1 MAKPERS
8 AISLATVHGY
18 HSAMT
23 NPAVAPPM
31 KKRPLKDI
39 AATVVARLDRPL
51 ALVGLMGSG
60 KSAIGHRI
68 ARALKLEFADIDQQV
83 VDAAG
88 ISIAEIFEIAGEAKF
103 REMERAALAK
113 TIAGSPK
120 IIATGGGAFC
130 QEDTAELMLQ
140 SSHVIW
146 LKAKPETLLAR
157 IGNTKSRPLLH
168 ADDPLVTLIKLL
180 DQRTRFYQRAHIHI
194 DTDGMTAQRAVRAML
209 KSLDT
214 FLGRQ

>member
-8 AISLATVHGY
+8 PISLATVHGY

-23 NPAVAPPM
+23 NPAFASPM

-60 KSAIGHRI
+60 KSAIGRRI
-68 ARALKLEFADIDQQV
+68 ACSLKLDFVDSDQQV
-83 VDAAG
+83 VDTAG

-113 TIAGSPK
+113 TIAGPPK

-130 QEDTAELMLQ
+130 QEDTAELMLK

-146 LKAKPETLLAR
+146 LKATPETLLAR
-157 IGNTKSRPLLH
+157 IGNPQSRPLLH
-168 ADDPLVTLIKLL
+168 ADDPLATLIKLR
-180 DQRTRFYQRAHIHI
+180 DERTRFYQRAHIHI

-209 KSLDT
+209 ESLDT

>member
-1 MAKPERS
+1 MAKPQQYP
-8 AISLATVHGY
+8 ISLATVHRY
-18 HSAMT
+18 HNVMT
-23 NPAVAPPM
+23 RPVLASPI
-31 KKRPLKDI
+31 KKRLARDI
-39 AATVVARLDRPL
+39 AARVAARLNRPL

-60 KSAIGHRI
+60 KSAIGRRI
-68 ARALKLEFADIDQQV
+68 ARALKMGFVDIDQQV

-88 ISIAEIFEIAGEAKF
+88 ISIAEIFEIAGEPKF

-113 TIAGSPK
+113 TIVGLPK

-130 QEDTAELMLQ
+130 QENTADLMLQ

-146 LKAKPETLLAR
+146 LKATPETLLAR
-157 IGNTKSRPLLH
+157 IGNTRSRPLLH

-209 KSLDT
+209 ESLDT